1 MERILP
7 NDFVLSAEYETLGLI
22 DDDDDESVSDD
33 DYVNEED
40 DDGDDEVWD
49 GDEVDSDDD
58 YDISGIGDGHDF
70 MVCYSRDA
78 WDKLSRTHRNILLRF
93 FTQRLPNLSEQEK
106 NGSFHVFSQSEAFG
120 VLEHNALLDALT
132 HPVEGLVLVFSNM
145 VNCETCFINTRK
157 INTKVRDSARYT

>member
-58 YDISGIGDGHDF
+58 YDISGSSPSAFPIYLNKKKMDRF
-70 MVCYSRDA
+70 TSF
-78 WDKLSRTHRNILLRF
+78 LSQKH
-93 FTQRLPNLSEQEK
+93 
-106 NGSFHVFSQSEAFG
+106 
-120 VLEHNALLDALT
+120 
-132 HPVEGLVLVFSNM
+132 
-145 VNCETCFINTRK
+145 
-157 INTKVRDSARYT
+157 SAY

>member
-1 MERILP
+1 MIISILVQTERVLP

-40 DDGDDEVWD
+40 DGGDDEVWD

-78 WDKLSRTHRNILLRF
+78 WDKLSRPHRNILLRF

-132 HPVEGLVLVFSNM
+132 HPVEGLVFSNM
-145 VNCETCFINTRK
+145 RWTSWTKSRK
-157 INTKVRDSARYT
+157 SRSLTF